1 MNLKE
6 LTDLVTIREYVVG
19 SSGNSAL
26 DRKTVTYMNGILLL
40 IDKKIVSLLQG
51 NDFKDYINYK
61 DIGQAIQDVVNNN
74 NIKSGLQRN
83 PQTGQLEKKPV

>member
-1 MNLKE
+1 MDEEDKK
-6 LTDLVTIREYVVG
+6 LVMQLSAEDK
-19 SSGNSAL
+19 SAL
-26 DRKTVTYMNGILLL
+26 SLSIVNRK
-40 IDKKIVSLLQG
+40 VSLLQG

-83 PQTGQLEKKPV
+83 PHTGQLEKKPA